1 MPAASSSRKPV
12 VLAAAALGL
21 AALGISVAQVPGA
34 AEAARADLEAARS
47 SLEAGDSAAA
57 TAAVARAREHTD
69 TVQRGVQGPVGLV
82 GQWVPVVGT
91 SVRDARHLGDALD
104 AVISVAELGTEAFP
118 EITGDEATFF
128 EGGNVDIPTL
138 ERLVATAEDAEAE
151 LARARQSLTAI
162 EATGP
167 AGGRLGGARDEAL
180 VQVEPLLDDLSGL
193 MPLMRQLPEIL
204 GADGQRK
211 YLLAILNPAEMLYS
225 GGTALSYAPVT
236 VEDGRVT
243 IGKTVDT
250 DSNRAMYQP
259 RYWRKV
265 KGNPFHRG
273 PIRVALGGMAPS
285 WPIAGEETL
294 NAWRS
299 LRGRNMSGLVAV
311 DVVALARLAEVT
323 GPMEVPGYGRVDSS
337 NLVETLVGSYD
348 DYAPDE
354 KQERKAANRALVPLF
369 VERLLGTGQLPDK
382 VRVLADAAAGRHFA
396 AYFRDDAVQETL
408 DDLAVSGDL
417 SSTRHDYLG
426 VFTQNAVPSKTDYW
440 QSRTVRSD
448 VRLRADGSARVA
460 LEVEVHN
467 DSAPYAGP
475 GTDPRT
481 SYYTR
486 WAHLSVGSFLPRR
499 AAVERVAVDGQP
511 IEFNVGDYF
520 GRPFV
525 RHTIELPPQARRTV
539 RLEYDV
545 PAAAVRTGDELTY
558 RLDLDPQGM
567 VRPQAVSVRVHL
579 PRGFAVDDLPAG
591 WSADG
596 GTVTWSDDALD
607 DSPRLALV
615 ARRGTPSP

>member
-1 MPAASSSRKPV
+1 MPAVTSFRKPV
-12 VLAAAALGL
+12 VLAAAVIGFGALGL
-21 AALGISVAQVPGA
+21 SLAQVPGA
-34 AEAARADLEAARS
+34 ADAARAELESAKVA
-47 SLEAGDSAAA
+47 LEDGDTDAA
-57 TAAVARAREHTD
+57 TQAVARARDHTD
-69 TVQRGVQGPVGLV
+69 AVQVGVQGPAGLV
-82 GQWVPVVGT
+82 GQWLPGVGT

-104 AVISVAELGTEAFP
+104 AVVSVAELGTEAYP

-128 EGGNVDIPTL
+128 EGGHVDIPTL
-138 ERLVATAEDAEAE
+138 ERVVTTAGDAEEE
-151 LARARQSLTAI
+151 LSRARTSLNAI

-167 AGGRLGGARDEAL
+167 AGARLGDARDQAL
-180 VQVEPLLDDLSGL
+180 AQVGPLLDDLSGL
-193 MPLMRQLPEIL
+193 MPLMRQLPAIL
-204 GADGQRK
+204 GAEGERK

-236 VEDGRVT
+236 VNDGRVT
-243 IGKTVDT
+243 IGATVDT
-250 DSNRAMYQP
+250 DANRAMFQP

-265 KGNPFHRG
+265 QGNPFHRG

-311 DVVALARLAEVT
+311 DVIALARLSEIT
-323 GPMEVPGYGRVDSS
+323 GPMDVPGYGRVDST

-348 DYAPDE
+348 DYADSDGR
-354 KQERKAANRALVPLF
+354 ERKAANRALVPLF
-369 VERLLGTGQLPDK
+369 VERLLDTGQLPDK

-396 AYFRDDAVQETL
+396 VYFRDDEVQGTL
-408 DDLAVSGDL
+408 DDLAISGRL
-417 SSTRHDYLG
+417 SDTKHDYLG

-448 VRLRADGSARVA
+448 VRLRLDGSARVA
-460 LEVEVHN
+460 LEVDIHN

-475 GTDPRT
+475 GTDPQQG
-481 SYYTR
+481 YLTR
-486 WAHLSVGSFLPRR
+486 WAHLSVGSFLARR
-499 AAVERVAVDGQP
+499 AAVERVSVDGVP
-511 IEFNVGDYF
+511 IDFTVGDYF

-525 RHTIELPPQARRTV
+525 RHTIELPPQERRTV

-545 PAAAVRTGDELTY
+545 PAAAVRDGDSLTY

-567 VRPQAVSVRVHL
+567 VRPQSVSVRVHL
-579 PRGFAVDDLPAG
+579 PDGFAADDLPEG
-591 WSADG
+591 WSDEG
-596 GTVTWSDDALD
+596 RGTVTWTDEALD

-615 ARRGTPSP
+615 ARRAQR

>member
-1 MPAASSSRKPV
+1 MSSFRKPV
-12 VLAAAALGL
+12 VLAAAALGFG
-21 AALGISVAQVPGA
+21 ALGVSVAQAPGA
-34 AEAARADLEAARS
+34 ADEARAELQSARAL
-47 SLEAGDSAAA
+47 LEAGDTESAID
-57 TAAVARAREHTD
+57 AVARARERTEV
-69 TVQRGVQGPVGLV
+69 VQQVLQGPVAMV
-82 GQWVPVVGT
+82 GQWLPVVGT
-91 SVRDARHLGDALD
+91 TVSDARNLGDALD
-104 AVISVAELGTEAFP
+104 SAVSVAELGAKAYP
-118 EITGDEATFF
+118 EITGGDATFF
-128 EGGNVDIPTL
+128 SGGNVDIPTL
-138 ERLVATAEDAEAE
+138 ERLVATVDDAEAE
-151 LARARQSLTAI
+151 LYAARTSLTAI

-167 AGGRLGGARDEAL
+167 YGARLGDARDEAL
-180 VQVEPLLDDLSGL
+180 DQVDPLLDDLSGL
-193 MPLMRQLPEIL
+193 MPLVRRLPGIL
-204 GADGQRK
+204 GAEGERK

-236 VEDGRVT
+236 VTDGRVT
-243 IGKTVDT
+243 VGATVDT
-250 DSNRAMYQP
+250 DANRAMFQP

-285 WPIAGEETL
+285 WPVAGEETL

-299 LRGRNMSGLVAV
+299 LRGRNMSGLIAV
-311 DVVALARLAEVT
+311 DVIALARLSEIT

-348 DYAPDE
+348 DYSLED
-354 KQERKAANRALVPLF
+354 KKERKAANRALVPLF
-369 VERLLGTGQLPDK
+369 VERLFGTGQLPDK

-396 AYFRDDAVQETL
+396 VYFRDDDVQQTV
-408 DDLAVSGDL
+408 DDLAISGNL
-417 SSTRHDYLG
+417 SRTRNDYLG

-448 VRLRADGSARVA
+448 VRLRPDGSARVA
-460 LEVEVHN
+460 LEVEIHN

-475 GTDPRT
+475 GADPQLG
-481 SYYTR
+481 YFTR

-499 AAVERVAVDGQP
+499 AGVERVSVDGEP

-545 PAAAVRTGDELTY
+545 PAAAVREGDRLIY
-558 RLDLDPQGM
+558 RLDVDPQGM

-579 PRGFAVDDLPAG
+579 PRGFAVDDLPEG
-591 WSADG
+591 W
-596 GTVTWSDDALD
+596 TVDRSTATWSEDALD

-615 ARRGTPSP
+615 AHSTDSAA

>member
-1 MPAASSSRKPV
+1 MPAVTSFRKPV
-12 VLAAAALGL
+12 VLAAAVVGFGALGVSL
-21 AALGISVAQVPGA
+21 AQVPGA
-34 AEAARADLEAARS
+34 ADAARAELESAQVA
-47 SLEAGDSAAA
+47 LEDGDTDAA
-57 TAAVARAREHTD
+57 TDAVARAREHTD
-69 TVQRGVQGPVGLV
+69 AVQVGVQGPAGLV

-104 AVISVAELGTEAFP
+104 AVVSVAELGAEAYP

-128 EGGNVDIPTL
+128 KGGHVDIPTL
-138 ERLVATAEDAEAE
+138 ERLVASAGDAEDE
-151 LARARQSLTAI
+151 LSRARTSLSAI

-167 AGGRLGGARDEAL
+167 GGPRLGHARDEAL
-180 VQVEPLLDDLSGL
+180 AQVDPLLDDLGGL
-193 MPLMRQLPEIL
+193 MPLMRQLPDIL
-204 GADGQRK
+204 GADGERK

-236 VEDGRVT
+236 VADGRVT
-243 IGKTVDT
+243 IGATVDT
-250 DSNRAMYQP
+250 DANRAMFQP

-265 KGNPFHRG
+265 QGNPFHRG

-299 LRGRNMSGLVAV
+299 LRGRNMSGLIAV
-311 DVVALARLAEVT
+311 DVIALARLAEIT
-323 GPMEVPGYGRVDSS
+323 GPMEVPGYGRVDST
-337 NLVETLVGSYD
+337 NLVDTLVGSYD
-348 DYAPDE
+348 DYADTDGR
-354 KQERKAANRALVPLF
+354 ERKAANRALVPLF
-369 VERLLGTGQLPDK
+369 VERLLDTGQLPDK

-396 AYFRDDAVQETL
+396 VYFRDDEVQGTL
-408 DDLAVSGDL
+408 DDLAISGDL
-417 SSTRHDYLG
+417 SDTRHDYLG

-448 VRLRADGSARVA
+448 VRLRPDGSARVA
-460 LEVEVHN
+460 LEVEIHN

-475 GTDPRT
+475 GTDPQEG
-481 SYYTR
+481 YFTR
-486 WAHLSVGSFLPRR
+486 WAHLSVGSFVARR
-499 AAVERVAVDGQP
+499 AAVERVSVDGVP
-511 IEFNVGDYF
+511 IDFTVGDYF

-545 PAAAVRTGDELTY
+545 PAAAVRDGDSLTY

-567 VRPQAVSVRVHL
+567 VRPQSVSVRVHL
-579 PRGFAVDDLPAG
+579 PEGFTAAELPEG
-591 WSADG
+591 WSATG
-596 GTVTWSDDALD
+596 RGTVTWTDEALD

-615 ARRGTPSP
+615 ARRGRR